1 MSYDIDSIHP
11 AERASL
17 VLMTIG
23 AVALVLSH
31 CTPVDATAAA
41 LGTACVVCDAQRQAA
56 RGASAA
62 SSSSSPASSAAPAS
76 SAP

>member
-23 AVALVLSH
+23 AIALVLSH
-31 CTPVDATAAA
+31 CTPTDAAA
-41 LGTACVVCDAQRQAA
+41 GAIGTACVVCDAHRRAEVSTA
-56 RGASAA
+56 PAA
-62 SSSSSPASSAAPAS
+62 SSSSTPSAATSAAP
-76 SAP
+76 

>member
-41 LGTACVVCDAQRQAA
+41 LGGACVVCDAQRQAA
-56 RGASAA
+56 RGASAPP
-62 SSSSSPASSAAPAS
+62 SSSSSAHAAPAS